1 MKAKFFVFLT
11 MYHVRCRSR
20 RFDCIP
26 PEEDKQYA
34 VETLRSGYITRDY
47 IVRQTK
53 NVAFTF

>member
-11 MYHVRCRSR
+11 MYHVRCRSQ

-53 NVAFTF
+53 T